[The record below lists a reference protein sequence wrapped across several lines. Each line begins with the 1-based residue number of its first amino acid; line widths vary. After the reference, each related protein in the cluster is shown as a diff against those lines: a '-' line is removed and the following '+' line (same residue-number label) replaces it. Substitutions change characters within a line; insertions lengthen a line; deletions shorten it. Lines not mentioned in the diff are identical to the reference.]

1 MLFDRGNDRPG
12 RLSREVCDVV
22 PKFRSFGGGG
32 DGDGA
37 PSMENKKNCKDG
49 ASGSF
54 ESISEN
60 FL

>member
-1 MLFDRGNDRPG
+1 MATAERYLYTCRLNMLFDRGNDRPG

-32 DGDGA
+32 GD
-37 PSMENKKNCKDG
+37 
-49 ASGSF
+49 GSF